1 MLTKCISCSTTS
13 TGTLTTCSAG
23 RRRRGLFYDES
34 QGTLR
39 ARKGLFYSDDSEV
52 GKPLIVSPEKR

>member
-1 MLTKCISCSTTS
+1 
-13 TGTLTTCSAG
+13 LTTCSAG

-39 ARKGLFYSDDSEV
+39 ARKGLFFSDDAVEE
-52 GKPLIVSPEKR
+52 KPLVASPEKR